1 MDMYVITGI
10 TGKVGGVVARTLLAA
25 GQQVRAVVRDPAKGQ
40 AWAGQ
45 GCGVALADMNDEA
58 ALTRAFTGA
67 EAVFVLLPPNFDPSP
82 GFPETRRIVAALHGA
97 LAVARPARVV
107 CISTVGAQATQ
118 PNLLSQL
125 GLLEQGLGG
134 LPLPITFLRPAW
146 FMENAAWDVAPARES
161 GVIPSFLQPLD
172 RAIPMVA
179 TADVGRTAA
188 GLLQESWEGH
198 RVVELEG
205 PAHYAPND
213 IAAGL
218 ARLLRTEVRAEA
230 VPRETW
236 LASFSAQGM
245 KNPEPRM
252 RMLDGFNEGWLS
264 FEHTPRKG
272 CRGTR
277 RRAAV
282 PGVRNRPQ
290 RGNPRRPQKQARGK
304 LVA

>member
-1 MDMYVITGI
+1 MYAITGI
-10 TGKVGGVVARTLLAA
+10 SGKVGSVVARTLLQA
-25 GQQVRAVVRDPAKGQ
+25 GRQVRAVVRDPAKGR
-40 AWAGQ
+40 AWAGE
-45 GCGVALADMNDEA
+45 GCDVALADMNDEA

-97 LAVARPARVV
+97 LAAARPARVV
-107 CISTVGAQATQ
+107 CISTVGAQAKQ
-118 PNLLSQL
+118 ASLLSQL
-125 GLLEQGLGG
+125 GLLEQGLGD
-134 LPLPITFLRPAW
+134 LTMPVTFLRPAW

-161 GVIPSFLQPLD
+161 GLIPGFLQPLD

-188 GLLQESWEGH
+188 GLLQESWEGR

-205 PAHYAPND
+205 PRRYSPRD

-218 ARLLRTEVRAEA
+218 ARLLRSDVRAEA

-236 LASFSAQGM
+236 QASFSGQGM

-264 FEHTPRKG
+264 FEHTPR
-272 CRGTR
+272 RG
-277 RRAAV
+277 AV
-282 PGVRNRPQ
+282 ELDTVLRS
-290 RGNPRRPQKQARGK
+290 
-304 LVA
+304 LV

>member
-1 MDMYVITGI
+1 MYVITGI

-25 GQQVRAVVRDPAKGQ
+25 GKPVRAVVRDPAKGQ

-45 GCGVALADMNDEA
+45 GCDVALADMNDEA
-58 ALTRAFTGA
+58 SLARAFTA
-67 EAVFVLLPPNFDPSP
+67 TEAVFVLLPPHFDPSP
-82 GFPETRRIVAALHGA
+82 GFTETRRIVAALHGA
-97 LAVARPARVV
+97 LAAAQPARVV

-125 GLLEQGLGG
+125 GLLEQGLGE

-146 FMENAAWDVAPARES
+146 FMENAAWDVAPARAS
-161 GVIPSFLQPLD
+161 GLIPSFLQPLD

-188 GLLQESWEGH
+188 ELLQQSWAGH

-205 PAHYAPND
+205 PHRYAPND

-218 ARLLRTEVRAEA
+218 ARLLRSDVRAEA

-236 LASFSAQGM
+236 QAGFSAQGM

-272 CRGTR
+272 VVELD
-277 RRAAV
+277 AV
-282 PGVRNRPQ
+282 LRS
-290 RGNPRRPQKQARGK
+290 
-304 LVA
+304 LV